1 MSGVFLNVVN
11 MSISASWIVIVILL
25 LRLLLKKAPKW
36 IAVLL
41 WGIVAVRLICPFS
54 IESVLSLIPSTE
66 TISKAP
72 DANSPHFE
80 SGFAVIDDPINDYL
94 SEHYFESAGES
105 EGITTPPAHFEG
117 AAKPAGYFMD
127 VTTVLAIVWI
137 VGMAMLLAYTAISYL
152 RVKRKIGTAVRLREN
167 IFQSENVVSPFVLGI
182 VTPKVYL
189 PFNIGGQDID
199 YVIAHEC
206 AHIRRKDHWWKP
218 FGFLILAFHWFNPL
232 MWLGYALLCRDI
244 ELACDEKVVK
254 ELDAAQKADYSQ
266 ALLTCSVNRRVIAAC
281 PLAFGEVGVKNRV
294 KSVLNYKKP
303 AFWLIIVAILAG
315 VAAAVCFLTDPVSS
329 DSSDETEKLLAVLNN
344 EKTFINES
352 AESVFFKDHKAF
364 GSVEAVPEKYALLDL
379 DGEGTEELIVHIA
392 SDIGAYTVFNVY
404 DGKVYGF
411 DFWERAIIDLKTDGS
426 FMQSSGAAENSFATL
441 QFEKDHY
448 VIVEQAYINDL
459 ANFYRV
465 NGASATAE
473 EASAFADT
481 FHKKDAVQWKTCESN
496 DTPANEKIITIQ
508 LIDEAQVGDY
518 PTDAQYHDTKAP
530 SQSWKIVVKA
540 AKDVTDFRFVELDES
555 EALTVGTTL
564 FTQKTLKADSPVLL
578 HTYINDATLNR
589 GISYRDENGTVRY
602 FGIAY
607 SGRDGSLSLKE
618 LRFEDTDNYYLEK
631 YAYPLYMH
639 LSAGEGSHYF
649 ESADELTPKK
659 CFIAFAGFVQ
669 TENLYDAEAAFWN
682 AQKEMYVIPT
692 DVIEN
697 VLEQY
702 LGSPMTSKLRALET
716 YNRAT
721 DSIITPIFSAF
732 GGSCFPKLV
741 SKEKQGDVLTL
752 VVDFYDETYT
762 ERLWRDQYVIREKED
777 DYTVLSITAIQP
789 KLETP
794 TKEPVAVDQFDVTVL
809 TNDTDVA
816 IADHTIL
823 YNGKERGKG
832 YYSYLGEWDG
842 RYYFWGIENY
852 DEDAFICSCDKEYKD
867 FQKHPDITL
876 ENGIFLYDGVFYS
889 WKGKWQ
895 DTEEPKG
902 LYAYDLRTKQGRLL
916 LNKGQADGAIHTIAD
931 GWIVFRHEASVKT
944 WAYHIETGRT
954 VTFSERIVYGTLAN
968 GVLYGFRSDRGNKL
982 AKPYEL
988 VALDLESGEMTT
1000 VTAAQN
1006 PQTPLLMDI
1015 NGDIWVKDMSYDG
1028 TTVLKKVAD
1037 GNGETAL
1044 PYNPG
1049 VSIIDGWWYYRY
1061 RPEISDKRSYLARL
1075 NLKTGE
1081 MEYCPNIDL
1090 TGLRFEVQP
1099 HYWGRE

>member
-1 MSGVFLNVVN
+1 MSGVFLRIVN
-11 MSISASWIVIVILL
+11 MSISASWIVIAVLL

-36 IAVLL
+36 MAVLL

-54 IESVLSLIPSTE
+54 VESILSLIPSSE
-66 TISKAP
+66 TISKEP
-72 DANSPHFE
+72 DAPTPHFE
-80 SGFAVIDDPINDYL
+80 SGFAVIDDPVNEYL
-94 SEHYFESAGES
+94 SEHYFEV
-105 EGITTPPAHFEG
+105 ITTPPENFENVATPPAQFEG
-117 AAKPAGYFMD
+117 AAKPAGYFVD

-137 VGMAMLLAYTAISYL
+137 VGMAILLTYAVISYL

-182 VTPKVYL
+182 IKPKVYL

-199 YVIAHEC
+199 YVIAHEY

-218 FGFLILAFHWFNPL
+218 FGFLVLALHWFNPL

-329 DSSDETEKLLAVLNN
+329 DDDTLNGDDSQNDE
-344 EKTFINES
+344 
-352 AESVFFKDHKAF
+352 
-364 GSVEAVPEKYALLDL
+364 
-379 DGEGTEELIVHIA
+379 
-392 SDIGAYTVFNVY
+392 
-404 DGKVYGF
+404 
-411 DFWERAIIDLKTDGS
+411 
-426 FMQSSGAAENSFATL
+426 
-441 QFEKDHY
+441 
-448 VIVEQAYINDL
+448 
-459 ANFYRV
+459 
-465 NGASATAE
+465 
-473 EASAFADT
+473 
-481 FHKKDAVQWKTCESN
+481 
-496 DTPANEKIITIQ
+496 IITVQ
-508 LIDEAQVGDY
+508 LIDDAQVGDY

-530 SQSWKIVVKA
+530 SQDWKIVVKA
-540 AKDVTDFRFVELDES
+540 TKDVTDFRFIELDES
-555 EALTVGTTL
+555 ETLGIGTTL
-564 FTQKTLKADSPVLL
+564 FTQETLKADSPVLL
-578 HTYINDATLNR
+578 HTYINDAALNR

-602 FGIAY
+602 FGFEY
-607 SGRDGSLSLKE
+607 SGRDGSISLKE
-618 LRFEDTDNYYLEK
+618 IRVEKSDDYYLEK

-649 ESADELTPKK
+649 ESADELTPEK

-669 TENLYDAEAAFWN
+669 TENLYDEDKEFWN
-682 AQKEMYVIPT
+682 AQKEMYVIPV
-692 DVIEN
+692 DVIED
-697 VLEQY
+697 VLERY
-702 LGSPMTSKLRALET
+702 LGSPMTSKLRALGT

-762 ERLWRDQYVIREKED
+762 ERLWREQYVIREKED
-777 DYTVLSITAIQP
+777 YYTVLSITAIQP
-789 KLETP
+789 KPEIP
-794 TKEPVAVDQFDVTVL
+794 TKEPTAVDQFDMAVL
-809 TNDTDVA
+809 THDTDVD
-816 IADHTIL
+816 IAGHTIL

-842 RYYFWGIENY
+842 RYYFRGIENY

-867 FQKHPDITL
+867 FQKHPDIAFM
-876 ENGIFLYDGVFYS
+876 NGIFLYDGVFYS

-954 VTFSERIVYGTLAN
+954 VTFSECIHYGILAN

-988 VALDLESGEMTT
+988 VALDLESDKMTT
-1000 VTAAQN
+1000 LAVIQN
-1006 PQTPLLMDI
+1006 PRPPLLMDI
-1015 NGDIWVKDMSYDG
+1015 NGDIWVKDMGYDG
-1028 TTVLKKVAD
+1028 TAVLKKVAD

-1049 VSIIDGWWYYRY
+1049 VSIIDGWYYYRY
-1061 RPEISDKRSYLARL
+1061 RPEGSDKRSYLARL

-1081 MEYCPNIDL
+1081 TEYCPNIEL

-1099 HYWGRE
+1099 HYWGRD